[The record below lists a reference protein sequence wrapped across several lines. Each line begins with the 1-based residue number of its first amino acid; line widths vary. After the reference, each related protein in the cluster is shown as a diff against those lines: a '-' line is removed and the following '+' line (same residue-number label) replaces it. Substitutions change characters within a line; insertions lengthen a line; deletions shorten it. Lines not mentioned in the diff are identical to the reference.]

1 VRLDGG
7 LDAELDAELDGG
19 PEVEDNQFER
29 WYGVATTFVGPAT
42 LLSALLFYFG
52 YVSSRAQFL
61 YFGVD
66 VDAIGLGTRDY
77 VMRSPQPLL
86 VPLLLVGLVGA
97 SALVAHLMLERRTV
111 PRRVVLGA
119 AVVSALVLGSGVAL
133 LLAYPVVGG
142 WPLYGVV
149 TPLALAVGAGLAM
162 YSSRWVVGR
171 PAAIRDRGRRTA
183 VRASLALG
191 VLVVATSLFWATA
204 TVAEWTGR
212 GVAMSTARELHRLP
226 LVILDTQE
234 RLYLTDGI
242 VEEFELPAESG
253 QTFRYRYRGFRLLV
267 HGGDRLFLV
276 PSRWSSANSTLVV
289 PLDGSVRVQF
299 RFVDL
304 PPTGAGRTG
313 GSG

>member
-1 VRLDGG
+1 MSAPDDAGPDVGDG
-7 LDAELDAELDGG
+7 
-19 PEVEDNQFER
+19 QFER
-29 WYGVATTFVGPAT
+29 WYGMATTFVAPAT

-52 YVSSRAQFL
+52 YVSSRAQYL

-66 VDAIGLGTRDY
+66 VDAIGLSTRDY

-86 VPLLLVGLVGA
+86 VPLLVVGLVGA
-97 SALVAHLMLERRTV
+97 AVLVAHLVIERRTV
-111 PRRVVLGA
+111 PRRVVLGTA
-119 AVVSALVLGSGVAL
+119 AVGWVVLGSGVVL
-133 LLAYPVVGG
+133 LFGFPVFGG
-142 WPLYGVV
+142 WWLYGVV
-149 TPLALAVGAGLAM
+149 TPLTLAAGTGLAM
-162 YSSRWVVGR
+162 YTSRWLIGR
-171 PAAIRDRGRRTA
+171 PADMRDRGRRTA
-183 VRASLALG
+183 LRASLLLG
-191 VLVVATSLFWATA
+191 LLIVATTLFWATA

-242 VEEFELPAESG
+242 VEEFELPADGG

-276 PSRWSSANSTLVV
+276 PSRWSRANSTLMV

-299 RFVDL
+299 RFVNL
-304 PPTGAGRTG
+304 PPNG
-313 GSG
+313 GD

>member
-1 VRLDGG
+1 MSSTGEVSHDHADG
-7 LDAELDAELDGG
+7 
-19 PEVEDNQFER
+19 QFER
-29 WYGVATTFVGPAT
+29 WYEAATTFVAPAT
-42 LLSALLFYFG
+42 LLSALLLYFG
-52 YVSSRAQFL
+52 YVSSRAQYL

-66 VDAIGLGTRDY
+66 VDAIGLSTRDY

-86 VPLLLVGLVGA
+86 VPLLVVGLVGA
-97 SALVAHLMLERRTV
+97 AALVAHLVIARREV
-111 PRRVVLGA
+111 ARRVALGVA
-119 AVVSALVLGSGVAL
+119 IAGAVTLGSGVVLLVAYPIFGGWWAYAVATPLLLAAGTVLVMYASRWLVGRPRDLPERDRRTALRAAL
-133 LLAYPVVGG
+133 LLG
-142 WPLYGVV
+142 
-149 TPLALAVGAGLAM
+149 AL
-162 YSSRWVVGR
+162 
-171 PAAIRDRGRRTA
+171 I
-183 VRASLALG
+183 
-191 VLVVATSLFWATA
+191 VATSLFWAVA

-242 VEEFELPAESG
+242 VEEFELPAEGG

-304 PPTGAGRTG
+304 PPEGAT
-313 GSG
+313 